1 MKGLRKVLQAGA
13 AGICCFLLLGYQAK
27 ESHPKTAK
35 PSEQTSLM
43 KTENV
48 DFRLNFNK
56 IKVSEDRTAFT
67 GGTNLEELKKLLGE
81 PVKHEKKPAGEVT
94 LDSYTWERDGAAIVV
109 HLYQNSTVA
118 RSITNFSF
126 KRKAKI
132 SQSDF
137 QKLQTRTSYKQVIEQ
152 LGEPDVLS
160 QSVSSDKS
168 EIQAVWTSDL
178 QTESE
183 SADITL
189 YFENDLLKNKFQNGL
204 K

>member
-1 MKGLRKVLQAGA
+1 MKYLGKLLQAGA
-13 AGICCFLLLGYQAK
+13 AGICCLLLLGCQAK
-27 ESHPKTAK
+27 ESQPKNAK
-35 PSEQTSLM
+35 PSDQASLM
-43 KTENV
+43 KTENA

-67 GGTNLEELKKLLGE
+67 GGTNLEVLKELLGE
-81 PVKHEKKPAGEVT
+81 PVKHEQKPAGDVT
-94 LDSYTWERDGAAIVV
+94 LDSYTWEKNGAAIVV

-132 SQSDF
+132 SRSDF
-137 QKLQTRTSYKQVIEQ
+137 QKLQTNASYKQIIEQ

-168 EIQAVWTSDL
+168 EIQAVWTSGL
-178 QTESE
+178 ETKSE
-183 SADITL
+183 SAAIQL
-189 YFENDLLKNKFQNGL
+189 YFENNLLKNKSQNGL
-204 K
+204 N